1 MLQQNGFRRALSGVQ
16 RTSRKKLPCELCT
29 SPQNGSLGCEKAA
42 EICASQWLSPI
53 PPLASTPSVLLMSV
67 TRLEDGFPLS
77 FPSLQLFHAIS
88 TSFLPLPS
96 SFGLGLAC
104 PASPTGPRQRSD
116 GRCTLQRRI
125 RRENTNLGLLQREKQ
140 TDASSS
146 VAAALM
152 HPKPYRRER
161 SHAYFCIDSSAA
173 INDKKIISTH

>member
-16 RTSRKKLPCELCT
+16 RTSRK
-29 SPQNGSLGCEKAA
+29 SF
-42 EICASQWLSPI
+42 
-53 PPLASTPSVLLMSV
+53 LASSAQVHRTGRLAARKRQRFVRVNGFPQFLLLHRLLPLLMSV

-125 RRENTNLGLLQREKQ
+125 RRENTNLGL
-140 TDASSS
+140 
-146 VAAALM
+146 
-152 HPKPYRRER
+152 P
-161 SHAYFCIDSSAA
+161 
-173 INDKKIISTH
+173 